1 MSQINQAKTPY
12 HAPKLTA
19 HGTIRNMTNTNP
31 AGGGPQD
38 ANGPGSYTS

>member
-19 HGTIRNMTNTNP
+19 HGTIRNMTNT
-31 AGGGPQD
+31 AVTSGPND